1 MPKGSFDGER
11 LHYMEKKIPNLIPA
25 LVLLVLVVAV
35 SAIFGYISFQ
45 EEDTTLQGQAEV
57 TEYRVSSKVP
67 GRIARILVEEGQ
79 YVHAGDTLALL
90 DAPDV
95 EAKLSQAQAAEAGAA
110 AQSQKADKGARQE
123 QITGAYEMWQKA
135 KVGHEVMQKSF
146 ERVKNL
152 YEQGVISA
160 QKYDETKAQLD
171 AAAATERAAKSQYDM
186 AKNGA
191 QAEDKEAARS
201 LVNRAQGA
209 VREVSS
215 YIHEMVLIAA
225 EDGEVTQIYPSVG
238 ELVGTGAP
246 IMSIAKIQDLWITF
260 NVREDYLKDFEMGQI
275 FKARIPALDTE
286 AEFKV
291 FAMRDLGSYAAWKAT
306 KATGQFDMKT
316 FEVKARPLSPIKNLR
331 PGMSIIK

>member
-1 MPKGSFDGER
+1 
-11 LHYMEKKIPNLIPA
+11 MEKKIPNLIPA
-25 LVLLVLVVAV
+25 LVILVLVVAV

-79 YVHAGDTLALL
+79 FVHAGDTLALL

-135 KVGHEVMQKSF
+135 KAGLDVMQKSYD
-146 ERVKNL
+146 RVKRL
-152 YEQGVISA
+152 YDQGVISA
-160 QKYDETKAQLD
+160 QKHDEAKAQLD

-191 QAEDKEAARS
+191 QEEDKAAARS

-215 YIHEMVLIAA
+215 YISEMVLIAA

-246 IMSIAKIQDLWITF
+246 IMSIAKLDQMWVAF
-260 NVREDYLKDFEMGQI
+260 NVREDRLKEFEMGQV
-275 FKARIPALDTE
+275 FTARIPALDCE
-286 AEFKV
+286 AEFCV
-291 FAMRDLGSYAAWKAT
+291 YAMRDLGSYASWKAT

-316 FEVKARPLSPIKNLR
+316 FEVKARPVKAVKNLR
-331 PGMSIIK
+331 PGMSVIK

>member
-1 MPKGSFDGER
+1 
-11 LHYMEKKIPNLIPA
+11 MEKKIPNLIPA
-25 LVLLVLVVAV
+25 LVILVFVVAI

-57 TEYRVSSKVP
+57 IEYRVSSKVP
-67 GRIARILVEEGQ
+67 GRLAAILVEEGQ
-79 YVHAGDTLALL
+79 FVHAGDTLALL

-95 EAKLSQAQAAEAGAA
+95 EAKLSQAQAAESGAA
-110 AQSQKADKGARQE
+110 AQSQKADKGARAE

-135 KVGHEVMQKSF
+135 KVGLDVMEKSF
-146 ERVKNL
+146 QRVKNL

-160 QKYDETKAQLD
+160 QKYDEAKAQLD

-191 QAEDKEAARS
+191 QEEDKLAARS
-201 LVNRAQGA
+201 VVKRAQGA
-209 VREVSS
+209 VNEVNS
-215 YIHEMVLIAA
+215 YISEMVLIASH
-225 EDGEVTQIYPSVG
+225 DGEVTQIYPSIG

-246 IMSIAKIQDLWITF
+246 IMSIAKMEGMWVSF
-260 NVREDYLKDFEMGQI
+260 NVREDRLKEFEMDQT
-275 FKARIPALDTE
+275 FTARIPAIEVE

-291 FAMRDLGSYAAWKAT
+291 YAMRDLGSYASWKAT

-316 FEVKARPLSPIKNLR
+316 FEVKARPVKEIKNLR
-331 PGMSIIK
+331 PGMSVIK

>member
-1 MPKGSFDGER
+1 MKENR
-11 LHYMEKKIPNLIPA
+11 KIPNLIPA
-25 LVLLVLVVAV
+25 LLVLVMIVAI

-79 YVHAGDTLALL
+79 YVHAGDTLAIL

-135 KVGHEVMQKSF
+135 KAGLDVMQKSF
-146 ERVKNL
+146 DRVKNL
-152 YEQGVISA
+152 HAEGVISA

-171 AAAATERAAKSQYDM
+171 AAIATERAAKSQYDL

-191 QAEDKEAARS
+191 QAEDKAAARS
-201 LVNRAQGA
+201 VVARAQGA
-209 VREVSS
+209 VREVNS
-215 YIHEMVLIAA
+215 YIHETILIAS

-246 IMSIAKIQDLWITF
+246 IMSIAKMADMWVAF
-260 NVREDYLKDFEMGQI
+260 NVREDRLKEFEMGKS
-275 FKARIPALDTE
+275 FKAQIPALDVE
-286 AEFKV
+286 CEFTV
-291 FAMRDLGSYAAWKAT
+291 YAMRDLGSYASWKAT

-316 FEVKARPLSPIKNLR
+316 FEVKARPAKPIKNLR

>member
-1 MPKGSFDGER
+1 MKENR
-11 LHYMEKKIPNLIPA
+11 KIPNLIPA
-25 LVLLVLVVAV
+25 LLILVMIVAI

-79 YVHAGDTLALL
+79 YVHAGDTLAIL

-135 KVGHEVMQKSF
+135 KAGLDVMQKSF
-146 ERVKNL
+146 DRVKNL
-152 YEQGVISA
+152 HVEGVISA

-171 AAAATERAAKSQYDM
+171 AAIATERAAKSQYDL

-191 QAEDKEAARS
+191 QAEDKAAARS
-201 LVNRAQGA
+201 VVARAQGA
-209 VREVSS
+209 VREVNS
-215 YIHEMVLIAA
+215 YIHETILIAS

-246 IMSIAKIQDLWITF
+246 IMSIAKMADMWVAF
-260 NVREDYLKDFEMGQI
+260 NVREDRLKEFEMGKS
-275 FKARIPALDTE
+275 FKAQIPALDVE
-286 AEFKV
+286 CEFTV
-291 FAMRDLGSYAAWKAT
+291 YAMRDLGSYASWKAT

-316 FEVKARPLSPIKNLR
+316 FEVKARPAKPIKNLR

>member
-1 MPKGSFDGER
+1 MKENR
-11 LHYMEKKIPNLIPA
+11 KIPNLIPA
-25 LVLLVLVVAV
+25 LLILVMIVAI

-79 YVHAGDTLALL
+79 YVHAGDTLAIL

-135 KVGHEVMQKSF
+135 KAGLDVMQKSF
-146 ERVKNL
+146 DRVKNL
-152 YEQGVISA
+152 HAEGVISA

-171 AAAATERAAKSQYDM
+171 AAIATERAAKSQYDL

-191 QAEDKEAARS
+191 QAEDKAAARS
-201 LVNRAQGA
+201 VVARAQGA
-209 VREVSS
+209 VREVNS
-215 YIHEMVLIAA
+215 YIHETILIAS

-246 IMSIAKIQDLWITF
+246 IMSIAKMADMWVAF
-260 NVREDYLKDFEMGQI
+260 NVREDRLKEFEMGKS
-275 FKARIPALDTE
+275 FKAQIPALDVE
-286 AEFKV
+286 CEFTV
-291 FAMRDLGSYAAWKAT
+291 YAMRDLGSYASWKAT

-316 FEVKARPLSPIKNLR
+316 FEVKARPAKPIKNLR